1 MPLQKLQFR
10 PGIVRDVTAYTNE
23 GGWYSGDYVRFRNGV
38 AESIGGWQK
47 YSNNSFLG
55 TCRSL
60 LNWVTLDGAT
70 YLSVGTNLK
79 FYIEEGSVY
88 NDVTPLRETAVLT
101 NPFTTNT
108 TVTLTVT
115 DVAHGCT
122 LGDFVTFSGA
132 TAVGGVSA
140 TTLNAEHTVSRVV
153 SDDVYEITLLTAA
166 TSSTTGGGTVTAKYQ
181 INVGLDTQIGGN
193 GWGAGP
199 WSAGTWGTPRVLS
212 AGNTLRLWG
221 VDNFGEDLLFNVRNG
236 GVYYWDKTTGFSV
249 RALTLTDY
257 LTGIGTPDATTPTLA
272 TQVMVSDRD
281 RHVIAFGSNY
291 GSTTV
296 QDPLS
301 IRFSNQ
307 EMQADPISGFV
318 WTPTATNTAG
328 ELLLGAG
335 TKIIRALETKR
346 EILVWTDVALFSMQF
361 IGAPYTFGIQQIA
374 SNITSMGFNCF
385 AAVDDAVMWM
395 GMGKFYIF
403 SGQTADLPCSVRDY
417 VFTDLNISESD
428 KVFAS
433 VNSQYNE
440 VTWFYPTADSSENNA
455 YVTYNYVERAWTFG
469 TLARTAWTDR
479 GVNPYPIAA
488 SPDNYLYNHEYGT
501 DNGSTTPSTSI
512 NAYIQSAPFDI
523 GEGDSF
529 MFIKKVIPDVSFIN
543 STSTNPVVSMTLK
556 MQNFPGANFSQTD
569 SESVYQTATSPIEQF
584 TEQVYVRLR
593 GRQASFKIESDQ
605 LGTRWSLGSPRIEI
619 QPDGRR

>member
-23 GGWYSGDYVRFRNGV
+23 GGWYDCDYVRFRNGV
-38 AESIGGWQK
+38 PQSVGGWQK
-47 YSNNSFLG
+47 YSQSSYLG

-60 LNWVTLDGAT
+60 LNWVTLSGST

-79 FYIEEGSVY
+79 FYIEDGGTF
-88 NDVTPLRETAVLT
+88 NDITPLRETAVLT

-122 LGDFVTFSGA
+122 AGDFVTFSGA
-132 TAVGGVSA
+132 SAVGGVLA
-140 TTLNAEHTVSRVV
+140 ATLNAEHVVATIV
-153 SDDVYEITLLTAA
+153 SDDVYTITLLTAA

-181 INVGLDTQIGGN
+181 INIGLDTQVGGN

-199 WSAGTWGTPRVLS
+199 WSGGTWGTPRVLT

-221 VDNFGEDLLFNVRNG
+221 VDNFGEDLIFNVRNG
-236 GVYYWDKTTGFSV
+236 GVYYWDKTTGFTV
-249 RALTLTDY
+249 RALTLSEY
-257 LTGIGTPDATTPTLA
+257 LTGIGTPDATTPTIA
-272 TQVMVSDRD
+272 TQMMVSDRD

-301 IRFSNQ
+301 IRFSTQ
-307 EMQADPISGFV
+307 EMQADSYTGFV

-328 ELLLGAG
+328 ELLLGSG

-346 EILVWTDVALFSMQF
+346 EILVWTDVSLYSMQF
-361 IGAPYTFGIQQIA
+361 IGAPYSFGIQQIA
-374 SNITSMGFNCF
+374 SGITSMGFNCF
-385 AAVDDAVMWM
+385 ASVDDNIVWM
-395 GMGKFYIF
+395 GLGKFYTY
-403 SGQTADLPCSVRDY
+403 SGQTSELPCPIRDY
-417 VFTDLNISESD
+417 IFTNLNIGESD

-433 VNSQYNE
+433 VNSEFNE
-440 VTWFYPTADSSENNA
+440 ITWFYPTADSTENNA
-455 YVTYNYVERAWTFG
+455 YVTYNYAEKAWTFG
-469 TLARTAWTDR
+469 TLARTAWIDR
-479 GVNPYPIAA
+479 GVNPYPVAA
-488 SPDNYLYNHEYGT
+488 GT
-501 DNGSTTPSTSI
+501 DNFLYNQENGTDDGSLTPSLAIDS
-512 NAYIQSAPFDI
+512 YIQSAPFDI
-523 GEGDSF
+523 GEGDNF
-529 MFIKKVIPDVSFIN
+529 FFIKKVIPDVSFIN
-543 STSTNPVVSMTLK
+543 STATSPVVTMTLK
-556 MQNFPGANFSQTD
+556 MQDYPGADFSQT
-569 SESVYQTATSPIEQF
+569 ESDNVYQTATSPVEQF

-593 GRQASFKIESDQ
+593 GRQASFRIESNQ
-605 LGTRWSLGSPRIEI
+605 VGTRWSLGSPRIEM